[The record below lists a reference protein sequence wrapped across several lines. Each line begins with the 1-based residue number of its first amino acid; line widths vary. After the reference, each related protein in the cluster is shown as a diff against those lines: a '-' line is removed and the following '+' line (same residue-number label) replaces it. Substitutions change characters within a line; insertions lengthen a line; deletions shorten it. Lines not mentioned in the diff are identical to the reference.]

1 MNKCANKALQKNAI
15 SERDIAFAERLAA
28 KGKALDFQIG
38 KAAKQYI
45 KAFPKEDPF
54 LIAIIQSLTWTGHAI
69 DKEDYF
75 KNALN
80 FLKTGSQEILS
91 NMGVSSGRYGEE
103 KLKSTLYNWRELL
116 ANLKLPPDISKSSME
131 EIILFQNTS
140 YKIACMERR
149 KERVMGIGAWLFC
162 APLKIILSFRE
173 ELWHNDRI
181 DEVWMPLGLE
191 VVRGVKR
198 LIRQKYSYSR
208 SIEEGYLSETEGDIV
223 EGLAT
228 IQIVQS
234 LSKEIAKDSKS
245 IVLHVNSG
253 LWEFGAGNL

>member
-1 MNKCANKALQKNAI
+1 M
-15 SERDIAFAERLAA
+15 SERDINFAERLAA
-28 KGKALDFQIG
+28 KGKTLDFQIG

-69 DKEDYF
+69 NKEGYF

-80 FLKTGSQEILS
+80 FLNTGSQETLS
-91 NMGVSSGRYGEE
+91 NIGVSSGRYGEE
-103 KLKSTLYNWRELL
+103 RLKSTLYNWRELL
-116 ANLKLPPDISKSSME
+116 AKLKLPPDISKSSME
-131 EIILFQNTS
+131 EIILFQDTS

-198 LIRQKYSYSR
+198 LIKQKYWYSR

-245 IVLHVNSG
+245 IVLHINSG